1 MRDLIPF
8 FNDRSALTRS
18 LGDQMDRLL
27 NEMFGKDFFPG
38 ALAKGTY
45 PKMNVY
51 DDDEGNLCVDAYVP
65 ELPKDKIELEIK
77 DNILSIKGE
86 SNQDKELN
94 NDRYYCREVSKRA
107 FSRSIRLPENMDE
120 EKIAADLK
128 DGMLKIRIPYR
139 DGKEKENVRKI
150 DIA

>member
-27 NEMFGKDFFPG
+27 NEMYSKDFFPG

-51 DDDEGNLCVDAYVP
+51 DEEGSLCIDAYVP
-65 ELPKDKIELEIK
+65 ELPKDKVHIEIRES
-77 DNILSIKGE
+77 ILTLKGD
-86 SNQDKELN
+86 SNQDKEISS
-94 NDRYYCREVSKRA
+94 DKYYCREVSKRS
-107 FSRSIRLPENMDE
+107 FSRSVRLPDNVDGSG
-120 EKIAADLK
+120 ITADLN
-128 DGMLKIRIPYR
+128 DGMLKVRVPYKKTEV
-139 DGKEKENVRKI
+139 DNSIINIKI
-150 DIA
+150 T

>member
-1 MRDLIPF
+1 MRDIIPF
-8 FNDRSALTRS
+8 FNDRASLTRS

-27 NEMFGKDFFPG
+27 NEMFSKDFFPG

-51 DDDEGNLCVDAYVP
+51 DEEGSLCIDAYVP
-65 ELPKDKIELEIK
+65 ELPKEKINLEVK
-77 DNILSIKGE
+77 DNILTIKGD

-94 NDRYYCREVSKRA
+94 QDQYHCREVSKRS
-107 FSRSIRLPENMDE
+107 FSRSIRIPENAE
-120 EKIAADLK
+120 EGKIAADFK
-128 DGMLKIRIPYR
+128 NGMLKIRIPYR
-139 DGKEKENVRKI
+139 DSNKEDNVRNI

>member
-51 DDDEGNLCVDAYVP
+51 DDEGNLCVDAYVP
-65 ELPKDKIELEIK
+65 ELPKDKITLEVR

-94 NDRYYCREVSKRA
+94 NEKYYCREVSKRA
-107 FSRSIRLPENMDE
+107 FSRSIRLPENME
-120 EKIAADLK
+120 EDKITADLTN
-128 DGMLKIRIPYR
+128 GMLKVRIPYR
-139 DGKEKENVRKI
+139 DSKKDDDVRKI